1 MRISDWSSTCSLPIS
16 GNRSRNT
23 ARSPN
28 RSSSWPS
35 SLPVP
40 DPSADCHVNKF
51 GGSSLADAARYRLA
65 TELIGDDAH
74 TCLVVVS
81 AMQGTTDALL
91 ALANATR
98 ANKAWHGA
106 WSALRQR
113 HLDAASALDPGDV
126 HGLCAEIED
135 ELEGLHRTLVALAAG
150 DPDAARA
157 APGLPGLGDRKSD
170 GEG

>member
-1 MRISDWSSTCSLPIS
+1 
-16 GNRSRNT
+16 
-23 ARSPN
+23 
-28 RSSSWPS
+28 
-35 SLPVP
+35 
-40 DPSADCHVNKF
+40 
-51 GGSSLADAARYRLA
+51 
-65 TELIGDDAH
+65 
-74 TCLVVVS
+74 
-81 AMQGTTDALL
+81 MQGTTDALL

-150 DPDAARA
+150 DPDAESA
-157 APGLPGLGDRKSD
+157 APGLPGLGEVLSSRLMRSEEHTSELQSLMRISYAVFCLKQKHTNIHITSYKQTPN
-170 GEG
+170 EMIRR